1 MDTATLITFI
11 VYLLGMLAIGVVS
24 YRLTSNLSDYVLGG
38 RGLGPGVAAL
48 SAGASDMSSWLLL
61 GLPGA
66 VYASGLGGAWI
77 GVGLAI
83 GAYLNWQFV
92 AKRLRVYTEVSND
105 SITIPDFLENRFR
118 DTSHSLRV
126 ISAIVTL
133 IFFTFYTSSG
143 MVGGAKLFEASFG
156 LSYDQALWIG
166 AVVIVSY
173 TFLGGFLAVSWTD
186 FVQGILMFLA
196 LIIVPI
202 RAIAVV
208 GGWDAT
214 IDAVGEISPGHLNM
228 VAGVGAISILSSLA
242 WGLGYFGQPHILVR
256 FMALRSPKDVPK
268 ARFIGMTWMILG
280 LYGAIFVGLAG
291 LAFINTQDVGVLSQ
305 FGVKVATNDAGIQM
319 LADPEKIFIAF
330 SQILFDPIIAG
341 ILLAAILSAIM
352 STIDSQLLVSS
363 SAVAE
368 DFYKAI
374 LRKNA
379 SDRELVWVGRL
390 AVGAIAL
397 IATLLATNPESSV
410 LELVSYA
417 WAGFGGAFGPIILL
431 ALFWKGITRN
441 GALVGIIVGA
451 VTVVVWGDFLS
462 GGIFDLYE
470 IVPAF
475 FLNLIVAVVV
485 SLMGEKPSAEIEAEF
500 NETTSRMKA

>member
-1 MDTATLITFI
+1 MSTATLITFI
-11 VYLLGMLAIGVVS
+11 VYLLAMLAIGVVS

-38 RGLGPGVAAL
+38 RALGPGVAAL
-48 SAGASDMSSWLLL
+48 SAGASDMSGWLLL

-66 VYASGLGGAWI
+66 IYASGLGGAWI

-118 DTSHSLRV
+118 DSSHLLRI

-133 IFFTFYTSSG
+133 VFFTFYTSSG

-166 AVVIVSY
+166 AIVIVSY

-186 FVQGILMFLA
+186 FVQGILMFVA
-196 LIIVPI
+196 LIVVPI

-214 IDAVGEISPGHLNM
+214 VDAVGNISPGHINM
-228 VAGVGAISILSSLA
+228 VAGVGVIGILSSLG

-291 LAFINTQDVGVLSQ
+291 LAFINTQDVGVLADY
-305 FGVKVATNDAGIQM
+305 GIKVVTNDAGIQM
-319 LADPEKIFIAF
+319 LNDPEKIFIAF
-330 SQILFDPIIAG
+330 SQVLFDPIIAG

-379 SDRELVWVGRL
+379 SDRELVWVGRA
-390 AVGAIAL
+390 AVGTIAL
-397 IATLLATNPESSV
+397 IATLLATNRESSV

-417 WAGFGGAFGPIILL
+417 WAGFGGAFGPTILL
-431 ALFWKGITRN
+431 ALFWKRTTRN
-441 GALVGIIVGA
+441 GALAGIIVGA
-451 VTVVVWGDFLS
+451 ATVIIWGGFLS

-475 FLNLIVAVVV
+475 LLNLIVAIVISVT
-485 SLMGEKPSAEIEAEF
+485 GEKPSSEIEAEF
-500 NETTSRMKA
+500 DETVSRL